1 MIDIILVCLVVCII
15 VLKFICNKMRD
26 KAEDTEASS
35 GGEVLANSGGGG
47 GNETSNVST
56 GVVIEGNLVA
66 GKMGKVKCGE
76 EEIYNA
82 LIDEKSTIKQIDE
95 GNKVVVRMFRSDNVA
110 MVDMF

>member
-1 MIDIILVCLVVCII
+1 
-15 VLKFICNKMRD
+15 MRD

-35 GGEVLANSGGGG
+35 GGEVLANSGGGN
-47 GNETSNVST
+47 NETSNVST

-76 EEIYNA
+76 EEIYDA

-95 GNKVVVRMFRSDNVA
+95 GNKIVVRMFRNDNVA